1 MTLTQADQAHF
12 AEILALNEESVHFL
26 SPLSAQ
32 RLDQLH
38 QQAAYHKLVLEGGR
52 VAAFLLAFAPGSGN
66 VPTRGV
72 NPQPG
77 QAELHVL
84 SEPLRPAE

>member
-1 MTLTQADQAHF
+1 MAGLGDIRGAKYPAAHISPQP
-12 AEILALNEESVHFL
+12 AKEGLHKSLPVIANEVKHLKTF
-26 SPLSAQ
+26 
-32 RLDQLH
+32 
-38 QQAAYHKLVLEGGR
+38 V
-52 VAAFLLAFAPGSGN
+52 GN